1 MSCSIN
7 EENPT
12 RIIIRER
19 DLGIARLF
27 GLPFLG
33 IGGYLLGM
41 IALGLLEH
49 ITAGQVIEWLKNAA
63 GTMVGLVI
71 GLLFAVP
78 GWLLVF
84 TRWRWIIDG
93 TRREA
98 ELQKDFLVAK
108 TRKSVAAQD
117 ITHVEVIWEER
128 NRHDRD
134 RLRMAYM
141 VKLMLK
147 SGGHELITWC
157 RELDEARPVAEKIA
171 KLIGKDVVVK
181 EFGNPEEEGNDPAGD
196 ADLA

>member
-1 MSCSIN
+1 MSVSIN

-19 DLGIARLF
+19 GLGIARFF

-33 IGGYLLGM
+33 IGFYLLGM
-41 IALGLLEH
+41 IALGLFEH
-49 ITAGQVIEWLKNAA
+49 IAAGQIIEWLKNAA
-63 GTMVGLVI
+63 GTLVGLVI

-108 TRKSVAAQD
+108 TRKSIAAQD
-117 ITHVEVIWEER
+117 ITHVEVVWEER
-128 NRHDRD
+128 TKHDRD
-134 RLRMAYM
+134 GSRMAYM
-141 VKLMLK
+141 VKLMLRN
-147 SGGHELITWC
+147 GGHELITWC
-157 RELDEARPVAEKIA
+157 RELADARPVADRIA

-181 EFGNPEEEGNDPAGD
+181 EFGNPDEGDNEPADD
-196 ADLA
+196 ADRA